1 MQFSLKPDYEI
12 SKQRYDAFWH
22 CEIIDRPPVSIILP
36 VENPKPVP
44 AKTYE
49 TYQEQWL
56 DLDFRAEATAIS
68 MSNYIYYADAL
79 PIAWPNMGPE
89 IFSAWCG
96 CGYEFG
102 ETTAWSSPCI
112 HDWDAD
118 ADKAVFNPEHPL
130 FKATLDFTHKLL
142 DYGRGNFIVGLT
154 DFHPGGDHIAALRDP
169 QTLAIDMIEN
179 PDKVKAKLK
188 SSMKE
193 YFQVYDIFYNILR
206 NEGMPITSWTPL
218 IHEGRFYI
226 PSNDF
231 SCMISKKMFD
241 EIFLP
246 DLIEECRFYERSI
259 YHLDGPGALHHLDS
273 LLEIKELNAIQ
284 WVCGAGNEG
293 YAKWIKVYQK
303 IQQAGKGIQLNI
315 TLDELPMVFETLRP
329 EGVWFAE
336 IRGVEDKETADLVLK
351 RISKWE

>member
-1 MQFSLKPDYEI
+1 MTPSGTVK
-12 SKQRYDAFWH
+12 SSTGR
-22 CEIIDRPPVSIILP
+22 PVSIILP

-179 PDKVKAKLK
+179 TDKVKAKLK

-218 IHEGRFYI
+218 SMKAGFTS
-226 PSNDF
+226 PQ
-231 SCMISKKMFD
+231 MIS
-241 EIFLP
+241 
-246 DLIEECRFYERSI
+246 R
-259 YHLDGPGALHHLDS
+259 
-273 LLEIKELNAIQ
+273 
-284 WVCGAGNEG
+284 V
-293 YAKWIKVYQK
+293 
-303 IQQAGKGIQLNI
+303 
-315 TLDELPMVFETLRP
+315 
-329 EGVWFAE
+329 
-336 IRGVEDKETADLVLK
+336 
-351 RISKWE
+351 

>member
-1 MQFSLKPDYEI
+1 
-12 SKQRYDAFWH
+12 
-22 CEIIDRPPVSIILP
+22 
-36 VENPKPVP
+36 
-44 AKTYE
+44 
-49 TYQEQWL
+49 
-56 DLDFRAEATAIS
+56 
-68 MSNYIYYADAL
+68 
-79 PIAWPNMGPE
+79 
-89 IFSAWCG
+89 
-96 CGYEFG
+96 
-102 ETTAWSSPCI
+102 
-112 HDWDAD
+112 
-118 ADKAVFNPEHPL
+118 
-130 FKATLDFTHKLL
+130 
-142 DYGRGNFIVGLT
+142 
-154 DFHPGGDHIAALRDP
+154 
-169 QTLAIDMIEN
+169 
-179 PDKVKAKLK
+179 
-188 SSMKE
+188 
-193 YFQVYDIFYNILR
+193 
-206 NEGMPITSWTPL
+206 
-218 IHEGRFYI
+218 
-226 PSNDF
+226 
-231 SCMISKKMFD
+231 MISKKMFD